1 MTVPM
6 IVASDYP
13 RRLLSRM
20 ISIASP
26 SGQEQQLADFLAEQ
40 MDSLGFDTCVD
51 AEGNVVGEI
60 GGAERPRIL
69 LLGHLDT
76 VPVTMPP
83 RQSGSLLYGR
93 GAVDAKGPLATMIL
107 AAAGAADLPARIAVA
122 GAVGEE
128 VPGSRGARHLLA
140 TQPRPDAIVI
150 GEPSGWDGVCL
161 GYKGR
166 TGIVYEVDRRPSH
179 TSSPHERAVE
189 VAAEFW
195 WHVRDLLRANGGAA
209 GGTFASATAA
219 LVRLTGSIERARA
232 EITCRLPPGFDFDA
246 FEADLHA
253 ARAGGTVELDERIP
267 AVRVPRND
275 PVVRALVGAIR
286 ADAGTVSL
294 RVKSGTSDMNVV
306 AQQWPV
312 PMAAY
317 GPGDAHLD
325 HTDDEHL
332 DVKDLHR
339 AIRVLHA
346 ALATLA
352 ASFQRQ

>member
-1 MTVPM
+1 MTVS
-6 IVASDYP
+6 SDYP

-20 ISIASP
+20 ISMESP
-26 SGQEQQLADFLAEQ
+26 SGQERELAEFLAGQ
-40 MDSLGFDTCVD
+40 LDSLGFDTCVD
-51 AEGNVVGEI
+51 AVGNVVGEI
-60 GGAERPRIL
+60 GAADRPRIL

-107 AAAGAADLPARIAVA
+107 AAAGAADLPARIVVA

-140 TQPRPDAIVI
+140 TQPRPEAVVI

-195 WHVRDLLRANGGAA
+195 WHVRDLLRANEGTDGE
-209 GGTFASATAA
+209 TFASATAA
-219 LVRLTGSIERARA
+219 LVRLTGDIEHARA
-232 EITCRLPPGFDFDA
+232 EITCRVPPGFDFDA
-246 FEADLHA
+246 FDAGLAA

-267 AVRVPRND
+267 AVRMPRHD

-286 ADAGTVSL
+286 ADAGKVSL
-294 RVKSGTSDMNVV
+294 KVKSGTSDMNVL
-306 AQQWPV
+306 AQRWSV

-325 HTDDEHL
+325 HTDDEHV
-332 DVKDLHR
+332 DVMDLHR
-339 AIRVLHA
+339 AIRVLRT
-346 ALATLA
+346 ALTTVAR
-352 ASFQRQ
+352 SFQVR